1 MLICPA
7 VLETSIREKTM
18 AAEEETLVEVHD
30 VTVQRVKGNTFRV
43 TANGVVRTSGWVVN
57 LHPVVYIKPPENW
70 MIDAVGIK
78 PTGIVK
84 EVISPWEASV
94 EMNLSKETIRISVR
108 GMSLK
113 GEKQMVTE
121 AVPW

>member
-1 MLICPA
+1 
-7 VLETSIREKTM
+7 M